1 MGLIMV
7 RTVIIDDEKPS
18 RDRVRFFLS
27 DYNEISIV
35 GEAENGESGIVLLNK
50 ENPQLVFLDIQMPI
64 ADGFHV
70 LKSCSYRPAVIF
82 ISAYDEYAIQAFD
95 VNAVDYLLK
104 PYTKQRFYEAVERVL
119 SNIDDSTYWD
129 KKISSILETY
139 NSRDKYLDRI
149 TVKNGYVYKIYEIEN
164 IDFFKIDDGLLF
176 LYAGGKRITLDT
188 PLSQLE
194 KRLDPAVFFRAHR
207 KAFVNLKKIRGV
219 IPWGQ
224 GRYALDFGDSGK
236 VQVSRDSVKL
246 LKQKIGLKI

>member
-1 MGLIMV
+1 MI

-18 RDRVRFFLS
+18 RDRVKYFLKE
-27 DYNEISIV
+27 YNDISIV
-35 GEAENGESGIVLLNK
+35 GEAENGEEGARLLNRK
-50 ENPQLVFLDIQMPI
+50 TPQLVFLDIQMPI
-64 ADGFHV
+64 ADGFNV
-70 LKSCSYRPAVIF
+70 LKNCEYHPAVIF

-104 PYTKQRFYEAVERVL
+104 PYTKQRFRKAMDRIL
-119 SNIDDSTYWD
+119 AKLDDDIYWD
-129 KKISSILETY
+129 QKISSILATY
-139 NSRDKYLDRI
+139 SSKNEYLDRV
-149 TVKNGYVYKIYEIEN
+149 TVKKGYTYKIYETEN

-176 LYAGGKRITLDT
+176 LYINGERINLDT

-194 KRLDPAVFFRAHR
+194 KRLDPTIFFRAHR
-207 KAFVNLKKIRGV
+207 QAYVNLKKIKEL

-224 GRYALDFGDSGK
+224 GRYVLDFGESGK